1 MTWPETTDTIAD
13 ERTPTTLAG
22 AKVTFVGRLAGM
34 AKRDA
39 ARLIRAQGAIA
50 LDVPDAS
57 ATILVIG
64 EEGLPVG
71 GEAGEQVDVWPPE
84 VSAAVEAGRIEII
97 GESQFWQRLGV
108 VEPEHQVRRLYT
120 PAMLADLL
128 GVSVAVVRR
137 WQRRGLIRP
146 VREVRRLAYF
156 DFQEVATARRL
167 AELLAR
173 GISPQRI
180 EKQLLALRRV
190 LPGVERPLAQLSAI
204 VEGRDILLRQGD
216 GLIDAGGQMRF
227 DFDAENRCQEP
238 FPPMAMRD
246 EAGDEKVPV
255 TFSRSGLAPPDELLH
270 LAEQYEDD
278 GQLDAAEDAY
288 RAALAAAPPRPEVCF
303 QLAELLYRR
312 GDLAAARER
321 YYMAIELDA
330 DYVEA
335 RANLGCVLA
344 ELGQA
349 ELAVAAFEGA
359 LKYHGQYPDAHFHLA
374 RTLCDLSRE
383 AEAEPHWRAFLELAP
398 ESPWAEEA
406 RRWLNSSSQPES
418 DRHNS
423 AGDGTSNEK

>member
-1 MTWPETTDTIAD
+1 MTSSDTTATSDSGSPAA
-13 ERTPTTLAG
+13 LSG
-22 AKVTFVGRLAGM
+22 AKVAFVGRLAGM

-39 ARLIRAQGAIA
+39 AKLARQRGAFV
-50 LDVPDAS
+50 LDSPDAS

-64 EEGLPVG
+64 EDGLSVRCG
-71 GEAGEQVDVWPPE
+71 AGEPDLDDLWPPE
-84 VSAAVEAGRIEII
+84 VHAAAEAGRIEVLTE
-97 GESQFWQRLGV
+97 GQFWQRLGV
-108 VEPEHQVRRLYT
+108 VEADEQVRRLYT

-128 GVSVAVVRR
+128 GVPVAVVRR

-146 VREVRRLAYF
+146 VQEVRRLAYF

-167 AELLAR
+167 AELLGQ

-180 EKQLLALRRV
+180 EKQLLSLRRV

-227 DFDAENRCQEP
+227 DFDASTRISLARSASEGGAAVDGDSPSLALRASV
-238 FPPMAMRD
+238 PPTA
-246 EAGDEKVPV
+246 ASPG
-255 TFSRSGLAPPDELLH
+255 ELLRM
-270 LAEQYEDD
+270 AEQYEDD
-278 GQLDAAEDAY
+278 GQLEAAEDAY
-288 RAALAAAPPRPEVCF
+288 RAALSAAPPRPELCF

-374 RTLCDLSRE
+374 RILCELSRE
-383 AEAEPHWRAFLELAP
+383 GEAAPHWRAFLELAP

-406 RRWLNSSSQPES
+406 RRRLGGMS
-418 DRHNS
+418 D
-423 AGDGTSNEK
+423 

>member
-1 MTWPETTDTIAD
+1 MEPVPAD
-13 ERTPTTLAG
+13 LSG
-22 AKVTFVGRLAGM
+22 AKVAFAGRLAGM
-34 AKRDA
+34 SKRDA
-39 ARLIRAQGAIA
+39 TRLARQHGAVV
-50 LDVPDAS
+50 LDAPDAS
-57 ATILVIG
+57 ATIIVLGGDV
-64 EEGLPVG
+64 LPVSDRS
-71 GEAGEQVDVWPPE
+71 GEHGLDELWPRE
-84 VSAAVEAGRIEII
+84 VHAAAEAGRIEILT
-97 GESQFWQRLGV
+97 ESRFWQRLGV
-108 VEPEHQVRRLYT
+108 VEADDHVRRLYT
-120 PAMLADLL
+120 PGMLADLL

-146 VREVRRLAYF
+146 AREVRRLAYF

-167 AELLAR
+167 AELLAS

-180 EKQLLALRRV
+180 ESQLRSLGRV

-227 DFDAENRCQEP
+227 DFDASRTTSPTSSTSEGESP
-238 FPPMAMRD
+238 SITGPPSLALR
-246 EAGDEKVPV
+246 ARVPV
-255 TFSRSGLAPPDELLH
+255 AADELLHNDLAHLDLVH

-278 GQLDAAEDAY
+278 DQLDAAEEAY
-288 RAALAAAPPRPEVCF
+288 RSALAAAPPRPEVCF

-344 ELGQA
+344 ELGQP
-349 ELAVAAFEGA
+349 ELAAAAFEGA

-406 RRWLNSSSQPES
+406 RRQL
-418 DRHNS
+418 
-423 AGDGTSNEK
+423 AGR